1 MDSEQYYERI
11 IELLEYLV
19 LKSQEPQGEDIQDW
33 VCQCGFKNIGLTS
46 QARKC
51 VICES
56 VEPLRIEAKTTTA
69 RKR

>member
-19 LKSQEPQGEDIQDW
+19 LKSQEPQGEDIQNW
-33 VCQCGFKNIGLTS
+33 LCQCGFKNIGLKS

-56 VEPLRIEAKTTTA
+56 VEPLRIEAVSTS
-69 RKR
+69 RKRI